1 MRSKDK
7 QLLLVVGVIVTLAL
21 ELIATDGFKGTP
33 LDPTTTIQL
42 IDPGR

>member
-21 ELIATDGFKGTP
+21 SWIA
-33 LDPTTTIQL
+33 PTGSRARL
-42 IDPGR
+42 